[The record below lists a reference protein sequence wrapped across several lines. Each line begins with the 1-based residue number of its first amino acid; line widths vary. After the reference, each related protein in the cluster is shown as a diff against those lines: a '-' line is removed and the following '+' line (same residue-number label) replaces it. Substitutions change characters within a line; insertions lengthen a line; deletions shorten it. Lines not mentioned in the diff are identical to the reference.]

1 MNEIPTPSGGI
12 QSQTVGV
19 QPQYPGTEQGQVYP
33 KQHYPYNPNLAANT
47 PTYPAYPAHPAY
59 PTYPAYPP
67 MGYPP
72 SGPSPTG
79 PSPSGPSPMYPD
91 QPPPY
96 PGLSD
101 QYNAQKPPGAY
112 P

>member
-1 MNEIPTPSGGI
+1 MNEIPTQSGGI
-12 QSQTVGV
+12 QSQTVGG

-33 KQHYPYNPNLAANT
+33 KQHYPYNPNLPSNT
-47 PTYPAYPAHPAY
+47 

-72 SGPSPTG
+72 SAPA
-79 PSPSGPSPMYPD
+79 PMYPD

-96 PGLSD
+96 PGLSG
-101 QYNAQKPPGAY
+101 QYNAQKPTGAY